1 MYQKTSSSEKSRSRF
16 DDSDTSGGVSMPAV
30 KPVQKAGAE
39 EEEPLQG
46 KFATVQKM
54 GPEEEEPLQGKF
66 DTVQKVE
73 EEEPLQGKFATVQ
86 KMGPEEE
93 EPLQGKFDTVQ
104 KVEEEEPL
112 QGKFATVQKMGG
124 EEEEPLQGKFNTVQK
139 AGAEEEEPLQG
150 KFATIQKAGPEEEPL
165 QGKFHTVQKKKSGA
179 NPVQLEDGGGKSNQT
194 GMPDQLKS
202 GIENLSGFAMD
213 DVRVHYNSDKPQQ
226 LQAHAY
232 AQGTEIHIG
241 PGQEKHLP
249 HEAWHVA
256 QQKQGRVQ
264 PTTQMKEKVP
274 VNDDPGLENEAD
286 VMGAKALQGKW
297 VQNSTAQLRF
307 DQGLLSSGS
316 VQRKA
321 AGPAQRKETHPVQ
334 RNRSRSGSVTEETAE
349 AKFQRENAGIIA
361 MISNASTVLGDI
373 NWGQL
378 AEPGTDKV
386 GAGLAVSGLVGS
398 ATGGSGSITNAAQ
411 GRSEESN
418 NLMGAAGEITAGIGS
433 SITSLVKAVS
443 AIKKIIE
450 MSGGKEDK
458 IVAGGE
464 LAATLLEALKSGC
477 EAAAS
482 ISQFVN
488 GSVPPGLKQLIPGL
502 GLAVAACDIIVNAYT
517 LYNAYS
523 AKAEMEV
530 VSTEFLQ
537 ALADI
542 VSGGDAKP
550 KTIVD
555 AVPTLFAV
563 ESRGK
568 WWATVSYLR
577 LKPGLF
583 ESLEQLMDGGLSER
597 ERTQR
602 ESNFKS
608 KHPGLRGKTFTV
620 PQLISAIR
628 NYELGSKMEEIN
640 QKRKAQGAMNI
651 FTSVLAVAGEIAKF
665 FPADGGITATV
676 LLGASAAIG
685 GANSAAKFINTQ
697 ARNRGI
703 LGADTNRSSTQKHK
717 EYVNHTRSLYQY
729 MHSSAPA
736 NEGNKAKVQRAE
748 QLLKATGV
756 NTAAVYSTEYDNA
769 SSKNEQVNLIVE
781 AMKAGR

>member
-1 MYQKTSSSEKSRSRF
+1 
-16 DDSDTSGGVSMPAV
+16 
-30 KPVQKAGAE
+30 
-39 EEEPLQG
+39 
-46 KFATVQKM
+46 
-54 GPEEEEPLQGKF
+54 
-66 DTVQKVE
+66 
-73 EEEPLQGKFATVQ
+73 
-86 KMGPEEE
+86 
-93 EPLQGKFDTVQ
+93 
-104 KVEEEEPL
+104 
-112 QGKFATVQKMGG
+112 
-124 EEEEPLQGKFNTVQK
+124 
-139 AGAEEEEPLQG
+139 
-150 KFATIQKAGPEEEPL
+150 
-165 QGKFHTVQKKKSGA
+165 
-179 NPVQLEDGGGKSNQT
+179 
-194 GMPDQLKS
+194 
-202 GIENLSGFAMD
+202 
-213 DVRVHYNSDKPQQ
+213 
-226 LQAHAY
+226 
-232 AQGTEIHIG
+232 
-241 PGQEKHLP
+241 
-249 HEAWHVA
+249 
-256 QQKQGRVQ
+256 
-264 PTTQMKEKVP
+264 
-274 VNDDPGLENEAD
+274 
-286 VMGAKALQGKW
+286 
-297 VQNSTAQLRF
+297 
-307 DQGLLSSGS
+307 
-316 VQRKA
+316 
-321 AGPAQRKETHPVQ
+321 
-334 RNRSRSGSVTEETAE
+334 
-349 AKFQRENAGIIA
+349 
-361 MISNASTVLGDI
+361 
-373 NWGQL
+373 
-378 AEPGTDKV
+378 
-386 GAGLAVSGLVGS
+386 
-398 ATGGSGSITNAAQ
+398 
-411 GRSEESN
+411 
-418 NLMGAAGEITAGIGS
+418 MGAAGEITAGIGS
-433 SITSLVKAVS
+433 SITALVKAVS

-464 LAATLLEALKSGC
+464 LAGTLLEALKSGC

-488 GSVPPGLKQLIPGL
+488 GSVPPGMKQLIPGL

-523 AKAEMEV
+523 AKAEMQV
-530 VSTEFLQ
+530 VSTEFMQ

-583 ESLEQLMDGGLSER
+583 ESLEQLMDGGISDR
-597 ERTQR
+597 ERAQR
-602 ESNFKS
+602 ETNFKA
-608 KHPGLRGKTFTV
+608 KHPGLKGKTFTA
-620 PQLISAIR
+620 PQLVSAIR

-685 GANSAAKFINTQ
+685 GVNSAAKFINTQ

-703 LGADTNRSSTQKHK
+703 LGADTNRSSSQKHK

-729 MHSSAPA
+729 MQSAAPA
-736 NEGNKAKVQRAE
+736 SEGNKAKVQRAE

-756 NTAAVYSTEYDNA
+756 NTAAVYATEYDNA